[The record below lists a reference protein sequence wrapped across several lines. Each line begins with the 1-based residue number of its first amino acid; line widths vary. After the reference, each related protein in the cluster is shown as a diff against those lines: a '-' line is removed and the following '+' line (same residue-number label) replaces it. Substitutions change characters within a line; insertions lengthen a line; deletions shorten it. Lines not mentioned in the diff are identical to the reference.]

1 MDIGRILVCLIIVI
15 YFLRLFIKTKK
26 KSYLFGV
33 FIAFTGMI
41 YGGAYNIYRF
51 FSPTIR
57 LIVDMIYLTLFLILI
72 IYGLKEASN

>member
-1 MDIGRILVCLIIVI
+1 MDIGRILVCLIITI

-26 KSYLFGV
+26 KSCLLGI
-33 FIAFTGMI
+33 FIALSGMV

-57 LIVDMIYLTLFLILI
+57 LVVDMIYLALFLILC
-72 IYGLKEASN
+72 IYVLKGKH